1 MADGGE
7 RRMVFDIRG
16 RRRHV
21 VKFVYAIL
29 AILMGASLFL
39 VVGPVNIGGLLGNSG
54 SSSSASAA
62 LDDQATNIERKL
74 KKNPNDEAL
83 LLALTRV
90 RISAG
95 NTLVSIDPASGQQTV
110 TPEARAEYQQAAGAW
125 ARYLKQA
132 GNQPNPGV
140 AQLAANALLSLA
152 QTASTTAESDADIKA
167 AAQAQRIVADTRPN
181 LGTVSTLAIYEYFS
195 LDFKA
200 GDKAARQAEGMA
212 TSKSQAKSV
221 KTQLTSYRK
230 RAKKFQKQQKQ
241 LAKAQKGQGKQELQN
256 PLGGLSGGGAGT
268 SSTPTP

>member
-1 MADGGE
+1 
-7 RRMVFDIRG
+7 MVFDIRG

-62 LDDQATNIERKL
+62 LDDQAANLEHKL

-83 LLALTRV
+83 LLALTRT

-110 TPEARAEYQQAAGAW
+110 TPEARAEYQQAADAW
-125 ARYLKQA
+125 TRYLKQ
-132 GNQPNPGV
+132 NPQPPSPAA
-140 AQLAANALLSLA
+140 AQLAATALFSLA
-152 QTASTTAESDADIKA
+152 QTATTGAEAEADVKNA
-167 AAQAQRIVADTRPN
+167 AHAQQIVADVRPN
-181 LGTVSTLAIYEYFS
+181 LGTVSTLAIYDYYSF
-195 LDFKA
+195 DYKG
-200 GDKAARQAEGMA
+200 GDKAAKQAEGLA

-221 KTQLTSYRK
+221 KTQIASIRK
-230 RAKKFQKQQKQ
+230 QAKKFQKQQQ
-241 LAKAQKGQGKQELQN
+241 ALAKAQKGQGKKELQN
-256 PLGGLSGGGAGT
+256 PLGGLSGGGSPLG
-268 SSTPTP
+268 P